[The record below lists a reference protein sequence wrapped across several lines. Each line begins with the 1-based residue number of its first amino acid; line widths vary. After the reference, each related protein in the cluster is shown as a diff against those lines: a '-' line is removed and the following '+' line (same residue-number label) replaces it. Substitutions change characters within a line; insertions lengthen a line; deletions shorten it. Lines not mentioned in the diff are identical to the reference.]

1 MACGK
6 KKKKSLSFY
15 VSKKVKHKR
24 SSMCVL
30 YQVPKILHV
39 TSTAQRPQNKRIPYL
54 RALRPTWHWRIHDTE
69 DLKCFSWHYYA
80 EIPAD
85 VIGWKKKNTT
95 HKAVIAAHLTTLRQD
110 KYATTGCW
118 HIFLLHF
125 LTCLRLASISGSK
138 SGNEYTLS
146 QLACDGIWPKILH
159 DSTTQSSNT

>member
-1 MACGK
+1 MACKEK
-6 KKKKSLSFY
+6 KEKPKLLREQ
-15 VSKKVKHKR
+15 KVKHKR

-30 YQVPKILHV
+30 YQVPKILHI

-80 EIPAD
+80 EIRAN
-85 VIGWKKKNTT
+85 VIGWKKKKNTT

-110 KYATTGCW
+110 KYATTVCW

-138 SGNEYTLS
+138 SDNEYALS
-146 QLACDGIWPKILH
+146 QLARDGIWPKILH